1 MRFLNEFAGTQWPV
15 TGSQRRE
22 NAFAPNSPASLRELR
37 QENCCDA
44 SDAVR
49 TSCAIAFMQ
58 HPGDNGGRNVS
69 PRHSFGCGTFRES
82 VRRVRRGELP
92 SSSRSHPELFMMD
105 MMSGGMMIGM
115 GLIWLLVIVF
125 LVLGIAASIKYLR
138 S

>member
-1 MRFLNEFAGTQWPV
+1 MRFLNEFAGTQLPV

-22 NAFAPNSPASLRELR
+22 NAFALSSPAIR
-37 QENCCDA
+37 QENCCGA
-44 SDAVR
+44 PDAVR
-49 TSCAIAFMQ
+49 TSV
-58 HPGDNGGRNVS
+58 R
-69 PRHSFGCGTFRES
+69 PRLCSILDITEGGTFLAGPRLVAVPS
-82 VRRVRRGELP
+82 GGSRVRRGEFELP

-105 MMSGGMMIGM
+105 MVSGGMMIGM